1 MNCPTCGGSTQVTD
15 SRKIQ
20 VSIRNETK
28 VITRR
33 RRRCLNCQYRANTFE
48 IWTQNLPTV
57 RPLQSGCSIQN
68 R

>member
-1 MNCPTCGGSTQVTD
+1 MHCPTCGGSTQVT

-20 VSIRNETK
+20 VTIRNETK

-33 RRRCLNCQYRANTFE
+33 RRRCLNCQSRATTFE
-48 IWTQNLPTV
+48 IWAHNLPTV
-57 RPLQSGCSIQN
+57 RPLQSDCSHQD